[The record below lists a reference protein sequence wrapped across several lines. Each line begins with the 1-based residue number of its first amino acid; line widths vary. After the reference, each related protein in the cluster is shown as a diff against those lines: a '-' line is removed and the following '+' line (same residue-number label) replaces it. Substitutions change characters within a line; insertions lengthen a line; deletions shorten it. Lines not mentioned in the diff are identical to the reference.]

1 MALSRGKKISILVLL
16 VLLADQ
22 ISKIWIKTH
31 MTLGQSFSVIGE
43 WFRIYFIENNG
54 MAFGMQ
60 FGGLAGKLFLTLFR
74 LVLAGFIIYYLNKL
88 IKRKE
93 TPWGVIVGVSMILVG
108 AAGNIF
114 DSVFYGLIFSESTF
128 TQTATLFP
136 QGGGYA
142 PLFFGK
148 VVDMLYFPIVQTT
161 LPEWIPFK
169 GGEEFIF
176 FRPIFNIADSCVTI
190 GVLYLIL
197 FQRKFFT
204 SVSPSASAVK
214 SESGS

>member
-1 MALSRGKKISILVLL
+1 
-16 VLLADQ
+16 
-22 ISKIWIKTH
+22 
-31 MTLGQSFSVIGE
+31 MTLGQSFSVVGE

-93 TPWGVIVGVSMILVG
+93 TPWGVIVGVSLILIG

-128 TQTATLFP
+128 TQTATLLP

-148 VVDMLYFPIVQTT
+148 VVDMLYFPIIQTT

-169 GGEEFIF
+169 GGEQFIF
-176 FRPIFNIADSCVTI
+176 FRPIFNIADSCITI
-190 GVLYLIL
+190 GVFYLIL

-204 SVSPSASAVK
+204 STSPSASAAK

>member
-88 IKRKE
+88 IKKKR
-93 TPWGVIVGVSMILVG
+93 
-108 AAGNIF
+108 
-114 DSVFYGLIFSESTF
+114 DSVGRYSRS
-128 TQTATLFP
+128 
-136 QGGGYA
+136 
-142 PLFFGK
+142 
-148 VVDMLYFPIVQTT
+148 LY
-161 LPEWIPFK
+161 
-169 GGEEFIF
+169 
-176 FRPIFNIADSCVTI
+176 DSCRSSRE
-190 GVLYLIL
+190 Y
-197 FQRKFFT
+197 F
-204 SVSPSASAVK
+204 
-214 SESGS
+214 

>member
-1 MALSRGKKISILVLL
+1 MALSRGKKITILVFL

-31 MTLGQSFSVIGE
+31 MTLGQSFSVVGE

-93 TPWGVIVGVSMILVG
+93 TPWGVIVGVSLILIG

-128 TQTATLFP
+128 TQTATLLP

-148 VVDMLYFPIVQTT
+148 VVDMLYFPIIQTT

-169 GGEEFIF
+169 GGEQFIF
-176 FRPIFNIADSCVTI
+176 FRPIFNIADSCITI
-190 GVLYLIL
+190 GVFYLIL

-204 SVSPSASAVK
+204 STSPSASAAK